1 MLIIGL
7 HHSAYVLK
15 KYFTQLSL
23 IIVAIIWALNF
34 SVIKVALQE
43 IDPFSFNALRYIFAA
58 FTLVVVTKW
67 QGFNVVVNKKHL
79 IPIIGIGIVGN
90 LIYQILFI
98 VGVSLTN
105 AANSAVIL
113 GTIPVWI
120 ALLAHLF
127 TEEKL
132 SSNKFIG
139 MISAFFG
146 VLLIIF
152 GREEGFSFDSK
163 NALGDLIVLCSAIA
177 WASYTILSK
186 KYLKLYNSSQ
196 YSAFISVVGVVG
208 LVIIG
213 TPSLIAT
220 DITAISITGFAGI
233 LYSGV
238 LSVGLAYLIWNRG
251 VHKFGAIKT
260 ASFQNLVPVLG
271 LIFGVILL
279 NENLSLIQ
287 YVGCFFVI
295 IGIVSTQAK

>member
-34 SVIKVALQE
+34 SVITVALHE

-139 MISAFFG
+139 MISAFF
-146 VLLIIF
+146 
-152 GREEGFSFDSK
+152 
-163 NALGDLIVLCSAIA
+163 
-177 WASYTILSK
+177 
-186 KYLKLYNSSQ
+186 
-196 YSAFISVVGVVG
+196 
-208 LVIIG
+208 
-213 TPSLIAT
+213 
-220 DITAISITGFAGI
+220 
-233 LYSGV
+233 
-238 LSVGLAYLIWNRG
+238 
-251 VHKFGAIKT
+251 
-260 ASFQNLVPVLG
+260 
-271 LIFGVILL
+271 
-279 NENLSLIQ
+279 
-287 YVGCFFVI
+287 
-295 IGIVSTQAK
+295 